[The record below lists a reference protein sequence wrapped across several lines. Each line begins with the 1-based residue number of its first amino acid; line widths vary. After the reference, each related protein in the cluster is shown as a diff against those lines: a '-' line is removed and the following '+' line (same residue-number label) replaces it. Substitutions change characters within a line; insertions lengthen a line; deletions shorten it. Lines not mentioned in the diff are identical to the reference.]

1 MSLKEQITADM
12 KDAMRARDSE
22 RLGVIR
28 LVQAAIKQREVDER
42 IELDDAA
49 VIAIL
54 EKMIKQRRESVQQYT
69 DGGRPELA
77 DQETAEI
84 AILQPYLPAQ
94 LGADEVAAA
103 VTAAIAESG
112 ATEMKDMGK
121 VMGILKPKL
130 QGQADMGQV
139 SAQVK
144 VQLGNA

>member
-12 KDAMRARDSE
+12 KDAMRAREGE

-28 LVQAAIKQREVDER
+28 LLQAAIKQREVDER

-49 VIAIL
+49 VLAVI

-69 DGGRPELA
+69 DAGRQELA
-77 DQETAEI
+77 DAEIAEI
-84 AILQPYLPAQ
+84 AILEPYLPEQ
-94 LGADEVAAA
+94 LGAEAIAEA
-103 VTAAIAESG
+103 VQAAIAESG

-121 VMGILKPKL
+121 VMAILKPKL

-144 VQLGNA
+144 AQLSA

>member
-112 ATEMKDMGK
+112 ATEMKDMGR

>member
-28 LVQAAIKQREVDER
+28 LVMSAIKQREVDER

-49 VIAIL
+49 VIAVL
-54 EKMIKQRRESVQQYT
+54 EKMIKQRRESVQQYS
-69 DGGRPELA
+69 DAGRQELA

-84 AILQPYLPAQ
+84 AILEPYLPEQ
-94 LGADEVAAA
+94 LSAEDVAAA

-144 VQLGNA
+144 AQLSS